1 MRRSTVEQTLKEVQ
15 VIKALRHSCVL
26 RFFCC
31 GVDSKF
37 IHISMELME
46 NWKVHDPLNNEELG
60 IPRVVRLRIHKDAA
74 RWMCYLPAVGRQSST
89 AT

>member
-1 MRRSTVEQTLKEVQ
+1 MKCRS
-15 VIKALRHSCVL
+15 KALRYRRVL
-26 RFFCC
+26 QFLRS
-31 GVDSKF
+31 GIDSKF
-37 IHISMELME
+37 IILAVEPME
-46 NWKVHDPLNNEELG
+46 NGTVHDPLNNEELG